1 MARRRRLAIVIG
13 AVLAVLVVA
22 GVIAFT
28 IVGGGPA
35 GNSDAADE
43 TPTSIPGQEVDNA
56 DPPGDAPTSLP
67 LPPTDDDPLVTRPL
81 PKPGA
86 AEGELV
92 PGFPSDLLPT
102 PDGAAVISSSVAT
115 EGDHMQAGVS
125 ATSTLTPDEVVAFYR
140 AAYASLGLTD
150 RQTNAIPGSTA
161 YAFSR
166 GDNTITLTVT
176 PADSGSAFS
185 LFGAF
190 RAR

>member
-1 MARRRRLAIVIG
+1 MARRRRLVIVIG
-13 AVLAVLVVA
+13 AVLAMLVVGA
-22 GVIAFT
+22 VVAFT
-28 IVGGGPA
+28 IAGGGPA

-43 TPTSIPGQEVDNA
+43 TPTSIPGQEVDNTN
-56 DPPGDAPTSLP
+56 PPGDAPTSLP

-81 PKPGA
+81 PKSGA

-102 PDGAAVISSSVAT
+102 PAGATVISSSVAT
-115 EGDHMQAGVS
+115 EGDHMQAGVA

-150 RQTNAIPGSTA
+150 RPMNAIPGSSA

-176 PADSGSAFS
+176 PAESGSAFS

-190 RAR
+190 RAG